1 MGIRANFGGFDFEI
15 RKNDTFP
22 TFATILTDGNS
33 DDESSIIDLSSP
45 TTRIYL
51 NIKRPDGNFKTVEAH
66 KTGNK
71 GEVYYQW
78 REGDLDITG
87 IYEIE
92 IRVIFDGDK
101 KYTALERKRFKV
113 LETITG
119 V

>member
-1 MGIRANFGGFDFEI
+1 MGIRASFGGFDFEV
-15 RKNDTFP
+15 RKNDTYP
-22 TFATILTDGNS
+22 TFATVLTDGSS
-33 DDESSIIDLSSP
+33 DGDGSIIDLSSP

-78 REGDLDITG
+78 KDGDLDITG

-92 IRVIFDGDK
+92 IRIIFDGGK